1 VEERSWTFL
10 GHRLQP
16 DELRLIQAVVAD
28 CTGLSR
34 GELAATICELL
45 AWTRPT
51 GRVKDREC
59 RTLLEAL
66 AAAGVI
72 NLPAKQTGRPL
83 GARTAVPQT
92 IHHETM
98 PRLTGTVRDIAPV
111 TLERVRTPEARR
123 LFRELVGRYHYL
135 GYAVPYGAHLQ
146 YLVYAAQPAC
156 AVVGCVQC
164 TSAAWRLGARDA
176 WIGWDDATRAR
187 QLPRLVNNSR
197 LLIAPWVQVRNL
209 ASTILSQLTRGLA
222 ADWQAA
228 YGVMPLLLET
238 LVDPTRFAGTGYR
251 AANWIPVGLTT
262 GRGRTGRRRPTRSAK
277 RVFVYPLVRDA
288 VAQLRGA

>member
-1 VEERSWTFL
+1 VDEHRWTFL
-10 GHRLQP
+10 GHEVRPEELQ
-16 DELRLIQAVVAD
+16 LIRAVVAD
-28 CTGLSR
+28 CAGLSR
-34 GELAATICELL
+34 GELAATVCELL

-59 RTLLEAL
+59 RTLLEDL
-66 AAAGVI
+66 AAAGIVA
-72 NLPAKQTGRPL
+72 LPAKRAGRPV

-92 IHHETM
+92 IRFETI

-111 TLERVRTPEARR
+111 SLERVHTPAARQ
-123 LFRELVGRYHYL
+123 LFRELIGRYHYL

-146 YLVYAAQPAC
+146 YLVYAAQPSRQ
-156 AVVGCVQC
+156 VVGCVQC
-164 TSAAWRLGARDA
+164 ASAAWRLGARDA

-187 QLPRLVNNSR
+187 QLPRVVNNSR
-197 LLIAPWVQVRNL
+197 LLIVPWVQVRNL
-209 ASTILSQLTRGLA
+209 ASTILAQLARGLA
-222 ADWQAA
+222 ADWHTA
-228 YGVMPLLLET
+228 YGVTPLLLET
-238 LVDPTRFAGTGYR
+238 LVDPTRFAGTCYR

-288 VAQLRGA
+288 IAHLRGA